1 MVPLNITLVGK
12 QLVEW
17 APPHSIWIILLP
29 MRRLPLH
36 GYLKPL
42 LPQCIAS
49 MGREIDHWKGGR
61 NGTRRGPAF
70 IIFFLGLP
78 DTVQDLPWGRG
89 WEARDHGVHLWVLW
103 LSQGIGTCIIV
114 ILVCFSWGN
123 FLLETTI
130 NGDLMLYNCLC
141 LCMQYAHRECV
152 QRWCDEKGSTLC
164 EICLQVGVSALCSS
178 IFLRKKILSLHCRRN
193 AHCTSCGVAKQLSL
207 VGESVS

>member
-1 MVPLNITLVGK
+1 
-12 QLVEW
+12 
-17 APPHSIWIILLP
+17 

-49 MGREIDHWKGGR
+49 MGREITGR
-61 NGTRRGPAF
+61 EEGMEHEEELPSSSSSLDYLTQCRICHEEEDERRATMESPCGCCGS
-70 IIFFLGLP
+70 LK
-78 DTVQDLPWGRG
+78 V
-89 WEARDHGVHLWVLW
+89 
-103 LSQGIGTCIIV
+103 IGTCIIV

-164 EICLQVGVSALCSS
+164 EICLQVGVSAFCSS
-178 IFLRKKILSLHCRRN
+178 IFLWKFSFSALSTK
-193 AHCTSCGVAKQLSL
+193 CTLYFLWGGQKVVISGGKCQLGSL
-207 VGESVS
+207 YFVMDCN

>member
-1 MVPLNITLVGK
+1 MGSTSQHLDYP
-12 QLVEW
+12 
-17 APPHSIWIILLP
+17 PPHEATSPPWLFKAP
-29 MRRLPLH
+29 SSSVHCKH
-36 GYLKPL
+36 GK
-42 LPQCIAS
+42 
-49 MGREIDHWKGGR
+49 GDHWKGGR
-61 NGTRRGPAF
+61 NGTRRGAAF
-70 IIFFLGLP
+70 IFFFLGLP

-89 WEARDHGVHLWVLW
+89 WEAHDHGVPLWVLW

-164 EICLQVGVSALCSS
+164 EICLQVGVSAFCSS
-178 IFLRKKILSLHCRRN
+178 IFLWKFSFSALSTKCHTVL
-193 AHCTSCGVAKQLSL
+193 L
-207 VGESVS
+207 VGWPKSCH